1 MVAYSYQPM
10 FVPPIERG
18 LKTPPGPRP
27 KRQTIRARGKRRHA
41 RPGEELQLYTGMRTK
56 HCRLIGRA
64 RCTSVRGIKIAF
76 RKTWRRD
83 WVRIYGGGHKHE
95 IIDRPDILNGFAQR
109 DGFDDWCALRR
120 FWAQKHKNV
129 RDFEGL
135 LIEWEPL

>member
-1 MVAYSYQPM
+1 M
-10 FVPPIERG
+10 FVPPIKRG
-18 LKTPPGPRP
+18 LLVPPAPRP
-27 KRQTIRARGKRRHA
+27 KRQTIRAHGKRRHA

-64 RCTSVRGIKIAF
+64 RCTRVRNITIAF

-83 WVRIYGGGHKHE
+83 WVKINGGRGPDGD
-95 IIDRPDILNGFAQR
+95 IIDRPTLLDAFAQR
-109 DGFDDWCALRR
+109 DGFEDWRELRR
-120 FWAQKHKNV
+120 FWAKHHKDV